1 MATTEEIERRVGDA
15 DTTRTARRVAAA
27 KRVGELARHRTGVA
41 EQLADI
47 EHELGNVLAESVDVI
62 DIEELA
68 RFTDVPAADLTQWLN
83 GRKTNRA
90 KRKRPAADVSA
101 AKSASPGAVTPKP
114 PRVAQKPTPRGGR
127 STDASAVGPTE
138 ST

>member
-27 KRVGELARHRTGVA
+27 KRVGELARHRTDVA
-41 EQLADI
+41 EQLADM
-47 EHELGNVLAESVDVI
+47 EHELGNVLAESSDVI

-68 RFTDVPAADLTQWLN
+68 RFTDVPVADLTQWLN

-90 KRKRPAADVSA
+90 KRKRPVSGTSA
-101 AKSASPGAVTPKP
+101 EKSANPGAATPKP
-114 PRVAQKPTPRGGR
+114 PRVDQTPTPRGGC
-127 STDASAVGPTE
+127 STDASAGGPTE